1 MKIFSDGYPTSY
13 KKHDNMMIG
22 SLRVQIVLGIAFATL
37 MAATRGHH
45 LGALEYVPTASWAV
59 FFLAGIYLRSP
70 WVFPA
75 LLAEAALLDFAAIS
89 WAGVDDFCV
98 SPAYSFLLPAYGML
112 WGAGRWY
119 VGRHSESVTSLLP
132 LALGLFMGTALCE
145 LISSGSFYFFSGRF
159 EQTSLTQFASRFVKY
174 FPWSFSAVVFYTG
187 IACIIHSLVSVTG
200 VLTAQNNRLRTSA
213 D

>member
-1 MKIFSDGYPTSY
+1 
-13 KKHDNMMIG
+13 MITD
-22 SLRVQIVLGIAFATL
+22 SPRVQIVLGITFAAL

-59 FFLAGIYLRSP
+59 FFLSGIYLRSP

-75 LLAEAALLDFAAIS
+75 LLAEAALLDFAAIT

-98 SPAYSFLLPAYGML
+98 SPAYGFLLPAYGML

-119 VGRHSESVTSLLP
+119 AGRHSESVVTLIP
-132 LALGLFMGTALCE
+132 LALSLFMGTALCE

-159 EQTSLTQFASRFVKY
+159 EQTNLTLFDSRFVKY
-174 FPWSFSAVVFYTG
+174 FSGSFSAVVFYTG
-187 IACIIHSLVSVTG
+187 IASVMHSLFSVAG
-200 VLTAQNNRLRTSA
+200 VLTAQSNRSRTLA
-213 D
+213 N